1 MERLNNLTE
10 AKSKGYNH
18 FEASST
24 NSIQPENKYIIHCT
38 CIYITVTN
46 GSFPTI

>member
-18 FEASST
+18 FEVSMFPPDET
-24 NSIQPENKYIIHCT
+24 ENL
-38 CIYITVTN
+38 N
-46 GSFPTI
+46 LDRW